1 MRIVTGV
8 SDKPGCMQMNDA
20 RAKDLIDCTQVS
32 RARNQPNP
40 LIREQGKGGS
50 IRDRLRGKGEQRSSG
65 ITSQWALSCVDLY
78 KPFDYENETKQ
89 SCWGPGDHL
98 GSSYLIKRSLADA
111 ESRRTKEDTRI
122 SGSDKRDLKT
132 CPHYLN

>member
-1 MRIVTGV
+1 MRLPIGAKTAKLFWLGPINHVKMRIVTGV

-65 ITSQWALSCVDLY
+65 ITSQ
-78 KPFDYENETKQ
+78 
-89 SCWGPGDHL
+89 
-98 GSSYLIKRSLADA
+98 
-111 ESRRTKEDTRI
+111 
-122 SGSDKRDLKT
+122 
-132 CPHYLN
+132 